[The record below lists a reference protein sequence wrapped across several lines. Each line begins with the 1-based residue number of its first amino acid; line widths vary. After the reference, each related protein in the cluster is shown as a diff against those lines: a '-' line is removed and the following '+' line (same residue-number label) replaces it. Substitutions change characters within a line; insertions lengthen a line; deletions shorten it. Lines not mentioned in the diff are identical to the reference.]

1 MPSDAPTVEYLAER
15 GYTVEEMLSA
25 GLTPRALLDAVNAGT
40 ARVVDGEQKEL
51 RLSDLV
57 DGGVPISDLRAMGVS
72 AEDLLEDGVRP
83 DDLKDAYGDFAR
95 TIADEVLVAAGYDP
109 LSLKYQ
115 EYFAKFYSQRGS
127 KCVCGGINNS
137 VATGIM
143 PMPQKFYPSADGN
156 GFSQGRKAFIKGVPD
171 NFNYRNYE
179 LDKLLNGK
187 PTARGIPLTH
197 HSASSLVQVRRIA
210 ALGKSSTKSGLP
222 AGSSLSFCASNRAN
236 ANTVR
241 QARRRTRSSGAVV
254 PPKVFTRQVC
264 CATDACPTIPNTR

>member
-1 MPSDAPTVEYLAER
+1 MPSDDQTVEDLAGL
-15 GYTVEEMLSA
+15 GYSVREMLEA
-25 GLTPRALLDAVNAGT
+25 GITANEILDAIRGGT
-40 ARVVDGEQKEL
+40 VRVVDGEEQVLRLLDLVEGGVTITEL
-51 RLSDLV
+51 RDMDVPAEELV
-57 DGGVPISDLRAMGVS
+57 GGGVHPNDV
-72 AEDLLEDGVRP
+72 
-83 DDLKDAYGDFAR
+83 KDVYGDF
-95 TIADEVLVAAGYDP
+95 TKTMTDKVLIAAGYDP
-109 LSLKYQ
+109 LLVKYQ

-137 VATGIM
+137 VGKGIM

-179 LDKLLNGK
+179 LDKLLDGK
-187 PTARGIPLTH
+187 PTARGMPLTH
-197 HSASSLVQVRRIA
+197 HSASSVVQVRRIA

-222 AGSSLSFCASNRAN
+222 EGSSLSFCASNRAN

-254 PPKVFTRQVC
+254 PPKVYTRQVC
-264 CATDACPTIPNTR
+264 CATNACPTIPNTR